1 MWSAIARRSLL
12 KALCLIDY
20 KMAETSLST
29 KAAPETILLRPTRGW
44 SALNLGDLWRYREL
58 IFFLTWRDIKVR
70 YKQTVLGAAWAIIR
84 PVMTMLVYS
93 LIFGQ
98 LANLDS
104 EGVPYTIFTYVA
116 LLPWQLFSKA
126 MNDTGR
132 SMVSNRNMITKVYFP
147 RLVIPISTVLSGLVD
162 FLIAFIIL
170 IGMMIYYDIS
180 LTSAIW
186 TLPLFLILT
195 LVSALGV
202 GLWFSSMNVLYRD
215 VGYMLPFLIEMWKYL
230 TPVAY
235 SAQYVT
241 GTWKIIYSLNP
252 MAGVV
257 QGFRWALLGIELDA
271 TATMTMSISIGVSIL
286 VLISG
291 LFYFRRM
298 ERTFAD
304 MV

>member
-1 MWSAIARRSLL
+1 
-12 KALCLIDY
+12 
-20 KMAETSLST
+20 MAETTL
-29 KAAPETILLRPTRGW
+29 APRPESDVILLRPSRGW
-44 SALNLGDLWRYREL
+44 TALNLRDLWRYREL

-70 YKQTVLGAAWAIIR
+70 YKQTVLGMAWAIIR
-84 PVMTMLVYS
+84 PVISMVVYA

-126 MNDTGR
+126 MSDTGR
-132 SMVSNRNMITKVYFP
+132 SMVSNRNMITKIYFP
-147 RLVIPISTVLSGLVD
+147 RLVIPVSTVLSGLVD
-162 FLIAFIIL
+162 FFIAFLIL
-170 IGMMIYYDIS
+170 IGMMVYYKIP
-180 LTSAIW
+180 LTPAIW
-186 TLPLFLILT
+186 TLPLFLLLT
-195 LVSALGV
+195 LVTALGV
-202 GLWFSSMNVLYRD
+202 GLWFSSLNVLYRD
-215 VGYMLPFLIEMWKYL
+215 VGYMLPFITEMWKYL

-235 SAQYVT
+235 SAQYIT
-241 GTWKIIYSLNP
+241 GPWKIIYSLNP

-257 QGFRWALLGIELDA
+257 QGFRWALLGIELDSSA
-271 TATMTMSISIGVSIL
+271 PTTMAISVAVAL
-286 VLISG
+286 VVFVSG

>member
-1 MWSAIARRSLL
+1 
-12 KALCLIDY
+12 
-20 KMAETSLST
+20 MAETSLTT
-29 KAAPETILLRPTRGW
+29 KTAPETILLRPSRGW

-70 YKQTVLGAAWAIIR
+70 YKQTILGAAWAIIR

-162 FLIAFIIL
+162 FLIAFIVL

-180 LTSAIW
+180 ITSAIW
-186 TLPLFLILT
+186 TLPLFLLLT
-195 LVSALGV
+195 LISALGV

-215 VGYMLPFLIEMWKYL
+215 VGYMLPFLTEMWKYL

-257 QGFRWALLGIELDA
+257 QGFRWALLGIEMDSSAPL
-271 TATMTMSISIGVSIL
+271 TMSISVGVAVL

>member
-1 MWSAIARRSLL
+1 
-12 KALCLIDY
+12 
-20 KMAETSLST
+20 MAETSLVT
-29 KAAPETILLRPTRGW
+29 QPTPETIILRPSRGW
-44 SALNLGDLWRYREL
+44 SALNLKDLWRYREL

-70 YKQTVLGAAWAIIR
+70 YKQTVLGVAWAVIR
-84 PVMTMLVYS
+84 PVVTMIVYS

-98 LANLDS
+98 LASLDS

-126 MNDTGR
+126 ISDTGR
-132 SMVSNRNMITKVYFP
+132 SMVSNRNMITKIYFP

-162 FLIAFIIL
+162 FFIAFVIL
-170 IGMMIYYDIS
+170 IGMMVYYDIP

-186 TLPLFLILT
+186 TFPLFLLLT

-202 GLWFSSMNVLYRD
+202 GLWFSSLNVLYRD
-215 VGYMLPFLIEMWKYL
+215 VGYMLPFLTETWKYL

-235 SAQYVT
+235 SSQYIT
-241 GTWKIIYSLNP
+241 GTWKLIYSLNP

-257 QGFRWALLGIELDA
+257 QGFRWALLGIELDPSA
-271 TATMTMSISIGVSIL
+271 PLTMSISVGIALV

>member
-1 MWSAIARRSLL
+1 
-12 KALCLIDY
+12 
-20 KMAETSLST
+20 MAETSLTT
-29 KAAPETILLRPTRGW
+29 KAVPETVLLRPTRGW

-84 PVMTMLVYS
+84 PVISMIVYA

-126 MNDTGR
+126 MSDTGR
-132 SMVSNRNMITKVYFP
+132 SMVSNRNMITKIYFP

-162 FLIAFIIL
+162 FLIAFVIL
-170 IGMMIYYDIS
+170 IGMMVYYKIS

-195 LVSALGV
+195 LISALGI
-202 GLWFSSMNVLYRD
+202 GLWFSSLNVLYRD
-215 VGYMLPFLIEMWKYL
+215 IGYMLPFLTEMWKYL

-235 SAQYVT
+235 SAQYIT
-241 GTWKIIYSLNP
+241 GTWAVIYSLNP
-252 MAGVV
+252 MAGAV

-271 TATMTMSISIGVSIL
+271 SAPLTMSVSVGVAIL
-286 VLISG
+286 VLVTG

>member
-1 MWSAIARRSLL
+1 
-12 KALCLIDY
+12 
-20 KMAETSLST
+20 MAETSLT
-29 KAAPETILLRPTRGW
+29 TQPAPETILLRPTRGW

-84 PVMTMLVYS
+84 PVISMIVYA

-132 SMVSNRNMITKVYFP
+132 SMVSNRNMITKIYFP

-162 FLIAFIIL
+162 FLIAFVVL
-170 IGMMIYYDIS
+170 IGMMVYYKIS
-180 LTSAIW
+180 LTTAIW
-186 TLPLFLILT
+186 TLPLFLLLT
-195 LVSALGV
+195 LISALGI
-202 GLWFSSMNVLYRD
+202 GLWFSSLNVLYRD
-215 VGYMLPFLIEMWKYL
+215 VGYMLPFLTEVWKYL

-235 SAQYVT
+235 SAQYIT
-241 GTWKIIYSLNP
+241 GTWKVIYSLNP

-271 TATMTMSISIGVSIL
+271 SAPLTMSISVGVSIL
-286 VLISG
+286 VLVTG

>member
-1 MWSAIARRSLL
+1 
-12 KALCLIDY
+12 
-20 KMAETSLST
+20 MAETSLT
-29 KAAPETILLRPTRGW
+29 TQPAPETILLRPTRGW

-84 PVMTMLVYS
+84 PVISMIVYA

-132 SMVSNRNMITKVYFP
+132 SMVSNRNMITKIYFP

-162 FLIAFIIL
+162 FLIAFVVL
-170 IGMMIYYDIS
+170 IGMMVYYKIS

-186 TLPLFLILT
+186 TLPLFLLLT
-195 LVSALGV
+195 LISALGI
-202 GLWFSSMNVLYRD
+202 GLWFSSLNVLYRD
-215 VGYMLPFLIEMWKYL
+215 VGYMLPFLTEVWKYL

-235 SAQYVT
+235 SAQYIT
-241 GTWKIIYSLNP
+241 GTWKVIYSLNP

-271 TATMTMSISIGVSIL
+271 SAPLTMSISVGVSIL
-286 VLISG
+286 VLVTG

>member
-1 MWSAIARRSLL
+1 
-12 KALCLIDY
+12 
-20 KMAETSLST
+20 MAETSLT
-29 KAAPETILLRPTRGW
+29 TQPAPETILLRPTRGW
-44 SALNLGDLWRYREL
+44 SALKLGDLWRYREL

-84 PVMTMLVYS
+84 PVISMIVYA

-132 SMVSNRNMITKVYFP
+132 SMVSNRNMITKIYFP

-162 FLIAFIIL
+162 FLIAFVVL
-170 IGMMIYYDIS
+170 IGMMVYYKIS
-180 LTSAIW
+180 LTTAIW
-186 TLPLFLILT
+186 TLPLFLLLT
-195 LVSALGV
+195 LISALGI
-202 GLWFSSMNVLYRD
+202 GLWFSSLNVLYRD
-215 VGYMLPFLIEMWKYL
+215 VGYMLPFLTEVWKYL

-235 SAQYVT
+235 SAQYIT
-241 GTWKIIYSLNP
+241 GTWKVIYSLNP

-271 TATMTMSISIGVSIL
+271 SAPLTMSISVGVSIL
-286 VLISG
+286 VLVTG

>member
-1 MWSAIARRSLL
+1 MERHRSPLHAHEL
-12 KALCLIDY
+12 RV
-20 KMAETSLST
+20 MAETSLTT
-29 KAAPETILLRPTRGW
+29 KAVPETVLLRPTRGW

-84 PVMTMLVYS
+84 PVISMIVYA

-126 MNDTGR
+126 MSDTGR
-132 SMVSNRNMITKVYFP
+132 SMVSNRNMITKIYFP

-162 FLIAFIIL
+162 FLIAFVIL
-170 IGMMIYYDIS
+170 IGMMVYYKIS

-195 LVSALGV
+195 LISALGI
-202 GLWFSSMNVLYRD
+202 GLWFSSLNVLYRD
-215 VGYMLPFLIEMWKYL
+215 IGYMLPFLTEMWKYL

-235 SAQYVT
+235 SAQYIT
-241 GTWKIIYSLNP
+241 GTWAVIYSLNP
-252 MAGVV
+252 MAGAV

-271 TATMTMSISIGVSIL
+271 SAPLTMSVSVGVAIL
-286 VLISG
+286 VLVTG

>member
-1 MWSAIARRSLL
+1 MTESTLANRS
-12 KALCLIDY
+12 
-20 KMAETSLST
+20 T
-29 KAAPETILLRPTRGW
+29 PETILLRPTRGW
-44 SALNLGDLWRYREL
+44 TALKLKDLWRYREL

-70 YKQTVLGAAWAIIR
+70 YKQTILGMAWAIIR
-84 PVMTMLVYS
+84 PVISMVVYS

-126 MNDTGR
+126 MSDTGR
-132 SMVSNRNMITKVYFP
+132 SMVSNRNMITKIYFP

-162 FLIAFIIL
+162 FFIAFLVL
-170 IGMMIYYDIS
+170 IGMMIYYKIS
-180 LTSAIW
+180 VTAAIW
-186 TLPLFLILT
+186 TLPLFILLT
-195 LVSALGV
+195 LITALGV
-202 GLWFSSMNVLYRD
+202 GLWFSSLNVLYRD
-215 VGYMLPFLIEMWKYL
+215 VGYMLPFLTEMWKYL

-235 SAQYVT
+235 SAQYIT
-241 GTWKIIYSLNP
+241 GAWKIIYSLNP

-271 TATMTMSISIGVSIL
+271 SAPMTMSISIGVAIL
-286 VLISG
+286 TLITG

-298 ERTFAD
+298 ERSIAD

>member
-1 MWSAIARRSLL
+1 MT
-12 KALCLIDY
+12 
-20 KMAETSLST
+20 ETSLAT
-29 KAAPETILLRPTRGW
+29 KVIPETIVLRPTRGW
-44 SALNLGDLWRYREL
+44 SALNLKDLWRYREL

-84 PVMTMLVYS
+84 PVITMLVYS

-126 MNDTGR
+126 MSDTGR
-132 SMVSNRNMITKVYFP
+132 SMVSNRNMITKIYFP
-147 RLVIPISTVLSGLVD
+147 RLVIPISTVLSGLAD
-162 FLIAFIIL
+162 FLIAFVIL

-180 LTSAIW
+180 VTSAIW
-186 TLPLFLILT
+186 TLPLFLLLT

-202 GLWFSSMNVLYRD
+202 GLWFSSLNVLYRD
-215 VGYMLPFLIEMWKYL
+215 VGYMLPFLTEMWKYL

-257 QGFRWALLGIELDA
+257 QGFRWALLGIELDS
-271 TATMTMSISIGVSIL
+271 TATLTMSISIGVSIL

>member
-1 MWSAIARRSLL
+1 
-12 KALCLIDY
+12 
-20 KMAETSLST
+20 MAETSLST